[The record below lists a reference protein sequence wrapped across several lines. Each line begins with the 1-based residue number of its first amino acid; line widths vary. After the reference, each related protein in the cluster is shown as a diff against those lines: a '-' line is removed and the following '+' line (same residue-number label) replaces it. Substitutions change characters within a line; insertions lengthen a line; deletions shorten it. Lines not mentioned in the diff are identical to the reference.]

1 MKQKIFYIKQKIAK
15 KRVFLQKNAKFSSFL
30 SNVFEI
36 EYIFDIISHREKYEE
51 QD

>member
-1 MKQKIFYIKQKIAK
+1 MKKNRKKMPK

-36 EYIFDIISHREKYEE
+36 EYIFDIISTRENYKE

>member
-1 MKQKIFYIKQKIAK
+1 MPK
-15 KRVFLQKNAKFSSFL
+15 KRVFLQKYAKFSSFL

-36 EYIFDIISHREKYEE
+36 EYIFDIISTRENYEE